1 MLQLIPK
8 NVSPSEFGFNCDWRL
23 FLSFCVNTCS
33 TFVSAPAIGCSVATL
48 NLSLPLSRC
57 VDDMGEDFDTT
68 VCTSGLGSTFTVCSD
83 ELWRLSL
90 TTLEWTKIEVPSGG
104 VRPSAR
110 ARHTMTSV
118 GLDLWVF
125 GGYTHSGE
133 GDSYTTRVVLLRI
146 HWCCP
151 ESESEPLSSL
161 RQEELSVFLGSVSLI
176 VSPCVWVCVR
186 FLTFLFHM
194 QTSPSPTSPTSCG
207 ASPRRH
213 VCGNE
218 STLRPTNLT
227 LASEPITP

>member
-1 MLQLIPK
+1 
-8 NVSPSEFGFNCDWRL
+8 
-23 FLSFCVNTCS
+23 
-33 TFVSAPAIGCSVATL
+33 
-48 NLSLPLSRC
+48 
-57 VDDMGEDFDTT
+57 MGADCNST
-68 VCTSGLGSTFTVCSD
+68 VCTSGLNNLYATCSD

-90 TTLEWTKIEVPSGG
+90 ATLEWTKIEVPSGG

-118 GLDLWVF
+118 GLDLWVY
-125 GGYTHSGE
+125 GGYTNSGE
-133 GDSYTTRVVLLRI
+133 GDSCTTRVVRI
-146 HWCCP
+146 HCCCT

-161 RQEELSVFLGSVSLI
+161 RQEELSVFLGSVSLT
-176 VSPCVWVCVR
+176 VSPCAGVCVQ

-194 QTSPSPTSPTSCG
+194 QTRGPSPTSPTSCG

-227 LASEPITP
+227 PAPEPITP